1 MRQHWTAEEL
11 EEFWTLH
18 PEECNLVAHKTKENK
33 LGFAL
38 ILKHFQVTSFFPK
51 SISAIPKIIVLYI
64 AKQLSM
70 RWLA

>member
-11 EEFWTLH
+11 EEFWTLQ
-18 PEECNLVAHKTKENK
+18 PEESNLVAHKTKENK

-51 SISAIPKIIVLYI
+51 RFQRFRKSLCCI
-64 AKQLSM
+64 
-70 RWLA
+70 